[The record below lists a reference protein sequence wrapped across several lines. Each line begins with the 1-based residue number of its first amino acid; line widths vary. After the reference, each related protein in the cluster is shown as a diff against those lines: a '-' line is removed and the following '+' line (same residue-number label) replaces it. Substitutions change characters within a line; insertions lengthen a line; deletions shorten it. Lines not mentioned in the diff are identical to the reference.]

1 MSTELIIILELL
13 AVLVIVL
20 LVSVV
25 LWRDKSHEVR
35 ELREVNEALIAQL
48 EQMQAVI
55 DGKNKSHED
64 VAEKFQ
70 DLDDELDTQVT
81 STLDT
86 ANTNLGQME
95 RLVLEHR
102 GVLTEL
108 DYFLNQTEPDVSS
121 ARQEIDK
128 LKTLL
133 GVTEKEIYSQKELLT
148 NSESNVKSLKGKMR
162 ELSKQIL
169 TMNSLEISEGR
180 LKRDKTRLMD
190 RMTEL
195 EDKYESQKIIARNLE
210 NELKTSFKAGEV
222 QAMKEELA
230 QSEETLKRT
239 MVEKAF
245 IEQHFLELANNADP
259 AELDKEL
266 KRVKREMRQLEK
278 GILDIE

>member
-25 LWRDKSHEVR
+25 LWRDKSHEVI

-81 STLDT
+81 STLDS

-108 DYFLNQTEPDVSS
+108 DYFLNQTDPDVSS

-128 LKTLL
+128 LKALL

-148 NSESNVKSLKGKMR
+148 HSESNVKSLKDKMR

-222 QAMKEELA
+222 QAMKEELKH
-230 QSEETLKRT
+230 SEETLKRT
-239 MVEKAF
+239 MVEKAL

>member
-195 EDKYESQKIIARNLE
+195 EDKYESQKIISRNLE